1 MHEISG
7 APGAEFL
14 QQIGPMEVD
23 GTRADAE
30 CPCGL
35 LAGGAPNILS
45 QRHTFFGSQGVMA
58 RERLRQDNLAF

>member
-35 LAGGAPNILS
+35 LAGGATNNLS